1 VKHSCCEYNALELLE
16 SVCYN
21 KDGVTYYFE
30 YDNEGHRVK
39 KNGEPNLTNTTKE
52 WLGKHGWAT
61 EVRLYK

>member
-1 VKHSCCEYNALELLE
+1 MN
-16 SVCYN
+16 N
-21 KDGVTYYFE
+21 DGTLH
-30 YDNEGHRVK
+30 DK